1 MLVLGKPCIF
11 LFWGEAWELR
21 GRLSGPCRRSEPL
34 QGSTFCAISN
44 SGTVR
49 ARARIWRA
57 IIDIEE
63 LNRIEEVLED
73 SCDLKVIRDRVA
85 EPAEDYE
92 VYSRKRKAR
101 LCV

>member
-1 MLVLGKPCIF
+1 MSVLGKPCIF

-21 GRLSGPCRRSEPL
+21 SRLSDPCRRSGPL
-34 QGSTFCAISN
+34 QGATFCVISN

-49 ARARIWRA
+49 ARARNWRA

-63 LNRIEEVLED
+63 LNRIEEILED
-73 SCDLKVIRDRVA
+73 SSDLKVINESVA

>member
-1 MLVLGKPCIF
+1 M
-11 LFWGEAWELR
+11 
-21 GRLSGPCRRSEPL
+21 LSGAK
-34 QGSTFCAISN
+34 QKDH
-44 SGTVR
+44 VR
-49 ARARIWRA
+49 VDRFVTDKKGRKVAA
-57 IIDIEE
+57 IIDMEE

-73 SCDLKVIRDRVA
+73 SSDLKVINESVA